1 MALPPWTCGPWQ
13 RPVRLQILWNFVLAA
28 ALGVQKLVVMFLLD
42 GLLPG
47 AACIQAVATAP
58 HCLCRTL
65 TAGPPELART
75 PAAGDPATTCGVVAA
90 GEEVVTKESFV
101 SVCWRLIPYW

>member
-1 MALPPWTCGPWQ
+1 M
-13 RPVRLQILWNFVLAA
+13 LAA

-47 AACIQAVATAP
+47 AACSQAVPPPPLYTS
-58 HCLCRTL
+58 L
-65 TAGPPELART
+65 TAGPPEFART
-75 PAAGDPATTCGVVAA
+75 PAAGDPAMTCEVVAA